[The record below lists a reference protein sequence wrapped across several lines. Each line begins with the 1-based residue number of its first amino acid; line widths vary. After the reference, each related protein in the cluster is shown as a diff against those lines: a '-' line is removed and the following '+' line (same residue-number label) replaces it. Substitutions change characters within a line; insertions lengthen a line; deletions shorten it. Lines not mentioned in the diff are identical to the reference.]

1 MLILLYMAYLAW
13 ERAQVL
19 DKAAAEASHLE
30 DPIVLNAKGQ
40 PVLDPSTGMARRRT
54 HDQKLAV
61 AALEAAHAL
70 RVRYSKRALLAVMLI
85 WCVVYAS
92 SLGADAELVAST
104 ATRAECA
111 GFLSADALQACLAP
125 VHALFIGAAGE
136 SASLEVLSWA
146 VLII

>member
-13 ERAQVL
+13 ERAQI
-19 DKAAAEASHLE
+19 DKDAAKASHLE

-40 PVLDPSTGMARRRT
+40 PVLDPATGTARRRP

-61 AALEAAHAL
+61 AALEAAHAK
-70 RVRYSKRALLAVMLI
+70 RASGSKKALLAVLMI

-111 GFLSADALQACLAP
+111 GFLTTDALQACLAP

-146 VLII
+146 VLIL